1 MTRITFIGAGSTIFM
16 KNIVGDALLTPAL
29 ADSHFALMDIDAQR
43 LAESEMVVRKM
54 IAATG
59 AGATV
64 SAHTDR
70 RAALEGADFVVTAFQ
85 VGGYKPCTVTD
96 FDIPKKYGL
105 RQTIEHR

>member
-43 LAESEMVVRKM
+43 LAESEMVVSKM

-64 SAHTDR
+64 SPIQI
-70 RAALEGADFVVTAFQ
+70 AARPWMVRILSSPHFRSV
-85 VGGYKPCTVTD
+85 
-96 FDIPKKYGL
+96 DISPVL
-105 RQTIEHR
+105 